1 MAEIKITK
9 KKPVWP
15 WILLVVAILAVM
27 AYFYFESTEPVLY
40 DEETETEEIGAAGSV
55 SAGMYAPLTTR
66 FS

>member
-27 AYFYFESTEPVLY
+27 AYFYFESNEPVLHN
-40 DEETETEEIGAAGSV
+40 EETETEEIGAAGSV
-55 SAGMYAPLTTR
+55 SAGMYAPLATR
-66 FS
+66 YS